1 MPARGPRA
9 HTGSWHAALRRCGQV
24 MNGTRRAATGT
35 GAALAWGLMP
45 EYAYAEGV
53 EVATLSASWAL
64 PFAGLLLSIALCPML
79 APAFWHH
86 HFGKI
91 AAAWSLAFVL
101 PFAALHGVAATWP
114 MLLHALIDEY
124 LPFIALVGALY
135 TIAGGICVYGNLRGS
150 PRTNTAMLALGT
162 LLASVMGTTGAAMLL
177 IRPLLRANDNRRHN
191 AHVVVFF
198 IFLVANA
205 GGLLTP
211 LGDPPLFLGFLN
223 GVGFF
228 WTAQHLA
235 LPMLFVCGVL
245 LTVFYALDAWLFSRA
260 GDARAAAL
268 DTTPDVTPD
277 STPDLTPDVTSDS
290 GQSGIGGKINF
301 VLLALAVALV
311 LMSGIWK
318 PGLSFAF
325 AGAHVELQ
333 NLLRDAGLVALA
345 LASLALTPRA
355 VRAANDFS
363 WAPIVEV
370 AKLFA
375 GIFATITPVILILR
389 AGEAGAFAHLIQLVN
404 ATPGQTDGIAYFWAT
419 GLLSSFLD
427 NAPTYLVFFNLAGG
441 DAPTLMTAGAKTLAA
456 ISAGAVLMGAM
467 TYIGNAPNFMVK
479 AIAESRGVRMPG
491 FFGYL
496 GWSCAILVPVFLA
509 TAWLFFA

>member
-1 MPARGPRA
+1 MARKRNAASACAGA
-9 HTGSWHAALRRCGQV
+9 LFAALTLFSTSAHAATFDGASL
-24 MNGTRRAATGT
+24 
-35 GAALAWGLMP
+35 GAA
-45 EYAYAEGV
+45 
-53 EVATLSASWAL
+53 WAL
-64 PFAGLLLSIALCPML
+64 PFAGMLLSIAFFPMF
-79 APAFWHH
+79 AATFWHH

-91 AAAWSLAFVL
+91 SAAWALAFLL
-101 PFAALHGVAATWP
+101 PFAATHGPGATYP
-114 MLLHALIDEY
+114 LFVHAVIDEY
-124 LPFIALVGALY
+124 LPFIVLLGALY

-150 PRTNTAMLALGT
+150 PRMNTSILALGT
-162 LLASVMGTTGAAMLL
+162 VLASVMGTTGAAMLL

-191 AHVVVFF
+191 VHVVVFF

-245 LTVFYALDAWLFSRA
+245 LAVFYALDSWYFSQA
-260 GDARAAAL
+260 GEVRGASL
-268 DTTPDVTPD
+268 DPTPDTGA
-277 STPDLTPDVTSDS
+277 LA
-290 GQSGIGGKINF
+290 IGGKANL
-301 VLLALAVALV
+301 VLLALLIALV
-311 LMSGIWK
+311 LMSGIWR
-318 PGLSFAF
+318 PGIVFEV
-325 AGAHVELQ
+325 AGAHVQLQ
-333 NLLRDAGLVALA
+333 NLVRDAGLVALA
-345 LASLALTPRA
+345 LISLAFTSKQARA
-355 VRAANDFS
+355 DNGFE

-375 GIFATITPVILILR
+375 GIFVTIAPVIAMLR
-389 AGEAGAFAHLIQLVN
+389 AGEAGAFAALIRFVN
-404 ATPGQTDGIAYFWAT
+404 DAPGRPNEAMYFWAT

-441 DAPTLMTAGAKTLAA
+441 DANALMSGGAKTLAA
-456 ISAGAVLMGAM
+456 ISAGAVWMGAL

-479 AIAESRGVRMPG
+479 AIAQSRGVRMPG

-496 GWSCAILVPVFLA
+496 GWSGLLLTPVFLVA
-509 TAWLFFA
+509 TWLFFV